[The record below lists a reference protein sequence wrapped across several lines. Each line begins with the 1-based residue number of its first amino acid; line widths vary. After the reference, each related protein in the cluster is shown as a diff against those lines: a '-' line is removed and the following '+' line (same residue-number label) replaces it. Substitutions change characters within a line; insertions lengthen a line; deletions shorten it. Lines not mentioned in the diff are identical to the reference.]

1 MALPNGGAAALEDS
15 RQQHRDPSP
24 VAPVFIAEDCH
35 QIALLQGNTDEDIGC
50 GNGREQQMIY
60 LAVEGSPLGSDSQ
73 ENAAPCD

>member
-24 VAPVFIAEDCH
+24 VAPVFIAEDCD